1 MDPIVLNAVCALV
14 GAAVG
19 YAANWW
25 QTNRKNVVNNIADEV
40 SDLVDDLEKLTGVD
54 IPDSLEDKID
64 DLVEAVVAE
73 AEETIGDAVD
83 DVQDALK
90 EGDSLSDALHASLKD
105 EVAALKNRIDSLDDL
120 SIADLKVA
128 LKALGLPVGGK
139 KAKLLERLTTA
150 LEGME

>member
-83 DVQDALK
+83 ELNK
-90 EGDSLSDALHASLKD
+90 LSLNFNAYHQ
-105 EVAALKNRIDSLDDL
+105 
-120 SIADLKVA
+120 
-128 LKALGLPVGGK
+128 
-139 KAKLLERLTTA
+139 
-150 LEGME
+150 

>member
-54 IPDSLEDKID
+54 IPDSL
-64 DLVEAVVAE
+64 
-73 AEETIGDAVD
+73 
-83 DVQDALK
+83 
-90 EGDSLSDALHASLKD
+90 
-105 EVAALKNRIDSLDDL
+105 DDL